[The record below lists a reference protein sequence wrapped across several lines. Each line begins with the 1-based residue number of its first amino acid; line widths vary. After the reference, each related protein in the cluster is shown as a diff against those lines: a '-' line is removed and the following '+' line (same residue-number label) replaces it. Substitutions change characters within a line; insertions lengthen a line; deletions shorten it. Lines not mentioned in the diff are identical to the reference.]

1 MSSRGNAFKLSANM
15 ALGGGSEYGNAD
27 IDEIKNS
34 LKLLKAKKNQRASEE
49 HPNNYGYSGSSI
61 PTSKSTF
68 RYNSD
73 YGASKNDYN
82 YEALSKNHL
91 PGSSKEMGSNYNR
104 GYGN

>member
-1 MSSRGNAFKLSANM
+1 
-15 ALGGGSEYGNAD
+15 
-27 IDEIKNS
+27 

-49 HPNNYGYSGSSI
+49 QPNSYGYSGSSI
-61 PTSKSTF
+61 PSSKSI
-68 RYNSD
+68 YSSNSD

-91 PGSSKEMGSNYNR
+91 PGSTKEMGSNYNR